1 MKKILAAIL
10 AAGSLF
16 QGTALADTLTDLD
29 DVLWEQYTSASV
41 EFTTK
46 FTLDKPLKILAEI
59 QKQEEES
66 NEIYGYSFG
75 DDMVDYKNLAEGLFN
90 SEYNMSMKIDASDDY
105 KKLDMEV
112 LGDIVLPLEFNENLK
127 ITGDAKLG
135 IWMSMDFS
143 SEENFKY
150 EITMKTPFSRKYL
163 NFNLAKEIDN
173 FEIIA
178 GNPILNKESINEI
191 QEKTKTLLS
200 RLLKDNA
207 KIEKQGSK
215 YIISFDNN
223 RFIDFMIGYMQG
235 YFSMVE
241 EIINKDVQKM
251 EELDGIDLFAGYEE
265 FDEVVS
271 TLKKMK
277 ILGENG
283 IKIEIDTAFGNI
295 SDMKVFCDIDMNLYD
310 LFNVFG
316 VDCPEYITK
325 ENSDISFGLE
335 YDYKYSDIGNT
346 TVTMPELT
354 DENCH
359 FMFEASEEDVVIPE
373 NYYSYLY
380 EEEYFYNSSEG
391 FSLRG
396 LNNIPYI
403 HLRSIMGD
411 YEWYMKRMNGIQN
424 YEDTELNWEDGI
436 ITYKDDLDI
445 CVFDEIILDTK
456 SNEAFIDGVKIEV
469 KPNMYKHIIVVYG
482 NTYISPEIA
491 KELFGIEVE
500 GYNVGFDKNGMPQNA
515 SVEYVYPN
523 PWYKKM
529 VSEI

>member
-1 MKKILAAIL
+1 M
-10 AAGSLF
+10 
-16 QGTALADTLTDLD
+16 
-29 DVLWEQYTSASV
+29 
-41 EFTTK
+41 
-46 FTLDKPLKILAEI
+46 
-59 QKQEEES
+59 
-66 NEIYGYSFG
+66 
-75 DDMVDYKNLAEGLFN
+75 
-90 SEYNMSMKIDASDDY
+90 
-105 KKLDMEV
+105 
-112 LGDIVLPLEFNENLK
+112 
-127 ITGDAKLG
+127 
-135 IWMSMDFS
+135 
-143 SEENFKY
+143 
-150 EITMKTPFSRKYL
+150 
-163 NFNLAKEIDN
+163 
-173 FEIIA
+173 
-178 GNPILNKESINEI
+178 
-191 QEKTKTLLS
+191 
-200 RLLKDNA
+200 
-207 KIEKQGSK
+207 
-215 YIISFDNN
+215 
-223 RFIDFMIGYMQG
+223 
-235 YFSMVE
+235 
-241 EIINKDVQKM
+241 
-251 EELDGIDLFAGYEE
+251 
-265 FDEVVS
+265 
-271 TLKKMK
+271 
-277 ILGENG
+277 
-283 IKIEIDTAFGNI
+283 
-295 SDMKVFCDIDMNLYD
+295 
-310 LFNVFG
+310 
-316 VDCPEYITK
+316 
-325 ENSDISFGLE
+325 E